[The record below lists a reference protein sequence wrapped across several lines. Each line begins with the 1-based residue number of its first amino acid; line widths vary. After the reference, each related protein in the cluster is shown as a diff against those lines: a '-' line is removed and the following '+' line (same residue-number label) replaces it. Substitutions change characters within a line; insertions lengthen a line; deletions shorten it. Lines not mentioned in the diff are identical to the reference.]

1 MDRRN
6 FLTIRRKQQTLVT
19 QRQRTQSGIQPYTGT
34 WSRNELQ
41 HLLKRTLFGS
51 AKADLDY
58 FSNKSLAQ
66 IVHELLNPSALLPAP
81 PLNDYNSAT
90 LTDPAVQPGQT
101 WMNAPTNDG
110 TINSARR
117 TSFKK
122 WWTGLMIN

>member
-1 MDRRN
+1 MYRTFHLMDRRN
-6 FLTIRRKQQTLVT
+6 FLTIRRKQHISVPPRL
-19 QRQRTQSGIQPYTGT
+19 RTQSGIQPYTGT

-66 IVHELLNPSALLPAP
+66 VVNELLNPSAPLSAP
-81 PLNDYNSAT
+81 PVNDYNSAT

-101 WMNAPTNDG
+101 
-110 TINSARR
+110 
-117 TSFKK
+117 
-122 WWTGLMIN
+122 